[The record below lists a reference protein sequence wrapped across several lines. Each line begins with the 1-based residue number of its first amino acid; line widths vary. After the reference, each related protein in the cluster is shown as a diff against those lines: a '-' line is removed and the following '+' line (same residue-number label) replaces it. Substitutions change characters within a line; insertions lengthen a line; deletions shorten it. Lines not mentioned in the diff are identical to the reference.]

1 MISVLVGLLLY
12 SIAMLVAAPPLL
24 RALTYSGNAPRLGVA
39 TWLSA
44 IGTVVGSWLATA
56 VLIIVEVVSH
66 WTHPRTVAAS
76 CLARLQR
83 TISGDA
89 GIAPQITLV
98 VIAATATLAA
108 AITGVRLATAVLGM
122 RARTHE
128 HARAVR
134 LVGHRTGEADVV
146 MVAATKPAAYCVAG
160 RPPAI
165 VVTSAAR
172 AALDDRQ
179 LAAVLAHERA
189 HLAGHHAVIV
199 SALRALA
206 AMFPQISLIT
216 EGAQQVSQ
224 LLEMCA
230 DDVAARRHSRR
241 ALLSGLIT
249 LCTAAPAEALAAAD
263 LAVLARAERLARP
276 PKESM
281 KVKTRAALTSVIAIM
296 AAGPLI
302 AVADCLWRSHV
313 WGPGMHANPDTNA
326 AGLIAAPLQSKA
338 LGHSA
343 SERVV
348 SMMMMMDDG
357 HWGWGGWILGQ
368 SGTTIV
374 FWALVITAVVLLA
387 RYLLSLSQRP
397 AGTTHA
403 GGAGNAEQVLAE
415 TLRARREIDDEEYQ
429 RKTGLLRQNIASHD
443 VDLIPAMPA
452 R

>member
-1 MISVLVGLLLY
+1 MISVVVGLLLY
-12 SIAMLVAAPPLL
+12 SMAMLVAAPPLL
-24 RALTYSGNAPRLGVA
+24 RAMTGSGNAPRLGVV

-44 IGTVVGSWLATA
+44 IGTVVGSWVATS
-56 VLIIVEVVSH
+56 VMVIIEVISH

-83 TISGDA
+83 TMSGDA
-89 GIAPQITLV
+89 GIAPQITLLA
-98 VIAATATLAA
+98 IAAAVTVAA
-108 AITGVRLATAVLGM
+108 AIIGVRLVTAVLGM
-122 RARTHE
+122 RARAHE

-146 MVAATKPAAYCVAG
+146 MVEAAKAAAYCVAG

-199 SALRALA
+199 GALRALA
-206 AMFPQISLIT
+206 AVFPRISLIT
-216 EGAQQVSQ
+216 EGEQQVSR

-230 DDVAARRHSRR
+230 DDVAARRHSSR

-302 AVADCLWRSHV
+302 AVADCVWRSHV
-313 WGPGMHANPDTNA
+313 WGPGMHANLNIGP
-326 AGLIAAPLQSKA
+326 AGLVAAPVPLKA
-338 LGHSA
+338 LGHSEFGKA
-343 SERVV
+343 V

-357 HWGWGGWILGQ
+357 HWGWGSWILTT
-368 SGTTIV
+368 GTTIV
-374 FWALVITAVVLLA
+374 FWALVITAVVVLA

-415 TLRARREIDDEEYQ
+415 RYARGEIDDEEYQ
-429 RKTGLLRQNIASHD
+429 RRLGLLRQNIASTTST
-443 VDLIPAMPA
+443 
-452 R
+452 

>member
-1 MISVLVGLLLY
+1 VISVVVGLLLY
-12 SIAMLVAAPPLL
+12 SMAMLVAAPPLL
-24 RALTYSGNAPRLGVA
+24 RAMTGSGDAPRLGVV

-44 IGTVVGSWLATA
+44 IGTVVGSWVATS
-56 VLIIVEVVSH
+56 VMVIIEVISH
-66 WTHPRTVAAS
+66 GTHPRTVAAS

-83 TISGDA
+83 TMSGDA
-89 GIAPQITLV
+89 GIAPQITLLA
-98 VIAATATLAA
+98 IAAAVTVAA
-108 AITGVRLATAVLGM
+108 AIIGVRLVTAVLGM
-122 RARTHE
+122 RARAHE

-146 MVAATKPAAYCVAG
+146 MVEAAKAAAYCVAG
-160 RPPAI
+160 RPPVI

-199 SALRALA
+199 SVLRALA
-206 AMFPQISLIT
+206 AVFPRISLIT
-216 EGAQQVSQ
+216 EGEQQVSR

-230 DDVAARRHSRR
+230 DDVAARRHSSR

-302 AVADCLWRSHV
+302 AVADCVWRSHV
-313 WGPGMHANPDTNA
+313 WGPGMHANLNIGP
-326 AGLIAAPLQSKA
+326 AGLVAAPAPLKA
-338 LGHSA
+338 LGHSEFGKA
-343 SERVV
+343 V

-357 HWGWGGWILGQ
+357 HWGWGSWILTT
-368 SGTTIV
+368 GTTIV
-374 FWALVITAVVLLA
+374 FWALVITAVVVLA

-415 TLRARREIDDEEYQ
+415 RYARGEIDDEEYQ
-429 RKTGLLRQNIASHD
+429 RRLGLLRQNIASTTST
-443 VDLIPAMPA
+443 
-452 R
+452 

>member
-1 MISVLVGLLLY
+1 MISVVVGLLLY
-12 SIAMLVAAPPLL
+12 SMAMLVAAPPLL
-24 RALTYSGNAPRLGVA
+24 RALTSSGNAPRLGVV

-56 VLIIVEVVSH
+56 VMVIVEVISH

-98 VIAATATLAA
+98 VIAAAFTVAVAIIGMRLAA
-108 AITGVRLATAVLGM
+108 AVLGM
-122 RARTHE
+122 RARAHE

-134 LVGHRTGEADVV
+134 LVGRHTGEANVV
-146 MVAATKPAAYCVAG
+146 MVEAGKAAAYCVAG

-206 AMFPQISLIT
+206 AVFPRLSLIT
-216 EGAQQVSQ
+216 EGAQQVSR

-230 DDVAARRHSRR
+230 DDVAARRHSSR
-241 ALLSGLIT
+241 ALLSGLIA
-249 LCTAAPAEALAAAD
+249 LCTVAPAEALAAAD
-263 LAVLARAERLARP
+263 LAVLARAERLATP
-276 PKESM
+276 PQGSA
-281 KVKTRAALTSVIAIM
+281 KVKTRAALTSVIAVM

-302 AVADCLWRSHV
+302 AVADCIRRSHV
-313 WGPGMHANPDTNA
+313 WGPGMRADPNTTV
-326 AGLIAAPLQSKA
+326 GLIAAPSPSKA

-343 SERVV
+343 SGKVV

-357 HWGWGGWILGQ
+357 HWGWGSWILTT
-368 SGTTIV
+368 GTTIV

-397 AGTTHA
+397 TGTPRAAGA
-403 GGAGNAEQVLAE
+403 SNAEQVLAE
-415 TLRARREIDDEEYQ
+415 RYARGEIDDEEYQ
-429 RKTGLLRQNIASHD
+429 RRLGLLRQNMA
-443 VDLIPAMPA
+443 PTTTT
-452 R
+452 

>member
-1 MISVLVGLLLY
+1 MISVVVGLLLY
-12 SIAMLVAAPPLL
+12 SMAMLVAAPPLL
-24 RALTYSGNAPRLGVA
+24 RAMTRSGNAPRLGVV

-44 IGTVVGSWLATA
+44 IGTVVGSWVATS
-56 VLIIVEVVSH
+56 VMVIVEGISH

-76 CLARLQR
+76 CLARLQH
-83 TISGDA
+83 TMSGDA
-89 GIAPQITLV
+89 GIAPQITLLA
-98 VIAATATLAA
+98 IAAAVTVAA
-108 AITGVRLATAVLGM
+108 AIIGVRLATAVLGM
-122 RARTHE
+122 RARAHE

-146 MVAATKPAAYCVAG
+146 MVEAAKAAAYCVEG

-199 SALRALA
+199 SVLRALA
-206 AMFPQISLIT
+206 AVFPRLSLIT
-216 EGAQQVSQ
+216 EGAQEVSR

-230 DDVAARRHSRR
+230 DDVAVRRHSSR

-276 PKESM
+276 PQESM
-281 KVKTRAALTSVIAIM
+281 KVKTRAALTSVITIM

-302 AVADCLWRSHV
+302 AVADCIWRSHV

-326 AGLIAAPLQSKA
+326 AGLIAAPSSSKA

-343 SERVV
+343 SGKVV

-357 HWGWGGWILGQ
+357 HWGWGSWILTT
-368 SGTTIV
+368 GTTIV

-415 TLRARREIDDEEYQ
+415 RYARGEIDDEEYQ
-429 RKTGLLRQNIASHD
+429 RRLGLLRQNIASTTST
-443 VDLIPAMPA
+443 
-452 R
+452 

>member
-1 MISVLVGLLLY
+1 
-12 SIAMLVAAPPLL
+12 
-24 RALTYSGNAPRLGVA
+24 VA

-44 IGTVVGSWLATA
+44 IGTVIGSWLATA
-56 VLIIVEVVSH
+56 VLVIVEVISH

-76 CLARLQR
+76 CLARLHR

-98 VIAATATLAA
+98 VIAAAATAAA
-108 AITGVRLATAVLGM
+108 AITGVRLATAALGM
-122 RARTHE
+122 RARAHE
-128 HARAVR
+128 HARALW

-146 MVAATKPAAYCVAG
+146 MVEAAKAAAYCVSG

-189 HLAGHHAVIV
+189 HLAGHHALII

-206 AMFPQISLIT
+206 AVFPRLSLIT
-216 EGAQQVSQ
+216 EGAQQVSR

-230 DDVAARRHSRR
+230 DDVAARRHSSR
-241 ALLSGLIT
+241 ALLSGLVT
-249 LCTAAPAEALAAAD
+249 LCTSAPAEALAAAD

-276 PKESM
+276 PQVSV
-281 KVKTRAALTSVIAIM
+281 KVKTRAALASVIAIM

-302 AVADCLWRSHV
+302 AVADCIWRSHV
-313 WGPGMHANPDTNA
+313 WGPGMHANANTNGI
-326 AGLIAAPLQSKA
+326 GLIAASSPSKA
-338 LGHSA
+338 LEHSQ
-343 SERVV
+343 SGKVV

-357 HWGWGGWILGQ
+357 HWGWGSWILTTL
-368 SGTTIV
+368 TTIV

-387 RYLLSLSQRP
+387 RYLLSLSQRTT
-397 AGTTHA
+397 GTTQAA
-403 GGAGNAEQVLAE
+403 GASKAEQVLAE
-415 TLRARREIDDEEYQ
+415 RYARGDIDDDEYK
-429 RKTGLLRQNIASHD
+429 RRLGLLRQNMAS
-443 VDLIPAMPA
+443 ATST
-452 R
+452 

>member
-1 MISVLVGLLLY
+1 VISVVVGLLLY
-12 SIAMLVAAPPLL
+12 SMAMLVAAPPLL
-24 RALTYSGNAPRLGVA
+24 RAMTCSGNAPRLGVV

-44 IGTVVGSWLATA
+44 IGTVVASWVATS
-56 VLIIVEVVSH
+56 VMVIVEVISR

-76 CLARLQR
+76 CLASLQR
-83 TISGDA
+83 TMSGDA
-89 GIAPQITLV
+89 GIAPQITLLA
-98 VIAATATLAA
+98 IAAAVTVTA
-108 AITGVRLATAVLGM
+108 AIIGVRLASAVLGM
-122 RARTHE
+122 RARAHE

-146 MVAATKPAAYCVAG
+146 MVEAPKAAAYCVAG

-189 HLAGHHAVIV
+189 HLDGRHAMIV

-206 AMFPQISLIT
+206 AVFPRVSLIT
-216 EGAQQVSQ
+216 EGAQQVSR

-230 DDVAARRHSRR
+230 DDVAVRRHSSQS
-241 ALLSGLIT
+241 LLSGLIT

-276 PKESM
+276 PQESM
-281 KVKTRAALTSVIAIM
+281 KVKTRAALTGVIAIM

-302 AVADCLWRSHV
+302 AVADCIWRSHV

-326 AGLIAAPLQSKA
+326 AGLIAASSPSKA

-343 SERVV
+343 SGKAV

-357 HWGWGGWILGQ
+357 HWGWGSWILTT
-368 SGTTIV
+368 GTTIV

-387 RYLLSLSQRP
+387 RYLLSLSQRS

-403 GGAGNAEQVLAE
+403 RGASSAEQVLAE
-415 TLRARREIDDEEYQ
+415 RYARGEIDDEEYE
-429 RKTGLLRQNIASHD
+429 RRLGLLRQNMASTTST
-443 VDLIPAMPA
+443 
-452 R
+452 

>member
-1 MISVLVGLLLY
+1 MISVVVGLLLY
-12 SIAMLVAAPPLL
+12 SLAMLVAAPPLL
-24 RALTYSGNAPRLGVA
+24 RKLTDSGNAPRLGVV

-56 VLIIVEVVSH
+56 VMVIVEALSH

-89 GIAPQITLV
+89 GIAPQITLL
-98 VIAATATLAA
+98 VIAAVFGVAA
-108 AITGVRLATAVLGM
+108 AMIGVRLASAVLRM
-122 RARTHE
+122 RARAHQ

-134 LVGHRTGEADVV
+134 LVGHQTGEANVV
-146 MVAATKPAAYCVAG
+146 MVEADKAAAYCVTG

-206 AMFPQISLIT
+206 AVFPRLSLIT
-216 EGAQQVSQ
+216 EGAQQVSC

-230 DDVAARRHSRR
+230 DDVAARRHSSR
-241 ALLSGLIT
+241 ALLSGLIA

-263 LAVLARAERLARP
+263 LAVVARAERLASP
-276 PKESM
+276 PEGSA
-281 KVKTRAALTSVIAIM
+281 KVKARVALASVIAIM
-296 AAGPLI
+296 VAGPLI
-302 AVADCLWRSHV
+302 AVADCIRRSHV
-313 WGPGMHANPDTNA
+313 RGPGVHADPNTTV
-326 AGLIAAPLQSKA
+326 GLTATHSPSNA
-338 LGHSA
+338 LGHSE
-343 SERVV
+343 SGRLV
-348 SMMMMMDDG
+348 SMMMMDDG
-357 HWGWGGWILGQ
+357 HWGWGGWLLTT
-368 SGTTIV
+368 GTTIV
-374 FWALVITAVVLLA
+374 FWALVVTAVVILA

-397 AGTTHA
+397 TGTSRAAGA
-403 GGAGNAEQVLAE
+403 SNAEQVLAE
-415 TLRARREIDDEEYQ
+415 RYARGEIDDEEYQ
-429 RKTGLLRQNIASHD
+429 RRLGLLRQNMASTTTT
-443 VDLIPAMPA
+443 
-452 R
+452 

>member
-1 MISVLVGLLLY
+1 VISVVVGLLVY
-12 SIAMLVAAPPLL
+12 STAMLVAAPPLL

-44 IGTVVGSWLATA
+44 IGTVIGSWLATA
-56 VLIIVEVVSH
+56 VLVIVEVISH

-76 CLARLQR
+76 CLARLHR

-98 VIAATATLAA
+98 VIAAAATAAA
-108 AITGVRLATAVLGM
+108 AITGVRLATAALGM
-122 RARTHE
+122 RARAHE
-128 HARAVR
+128 HARALW

-146 MVAATKPAAYCVAG
+146 MVEAAKAAAYCVSG

-189 HLAGHHAVIV
+189 HLAGHHALII

-206 AMFPQISLIT
+206 AVFPRLSLIT
-216 EGAQQVSQ
+216 EGAQQVSR

-230 DDVAARRHSRR
+230 DDVAARRHSSR
-241 ALLSGLIT
+241 ALLSGLVT
-249 LCTAAPAEALAAAD
+249 LCTSAPAEALAAAD

-276 PKESM
+276 PQVSV
-281 KVKTRAALTSVIAIM
+281 KVKTRAALASVIAIM

-302 AVADCLWRSHV
+302 AVADCIWRSHV
-313 WGPGMHANPDTNA
+313 WGPGMHANANA
-326 AGLIAAPLQSKA
+326 AGQMAVSSPSKA
-338 LGHSA
+338 LEPSQFGK
-343 SERVV
+343 VV

-357 HWGWGGWILGQ
+357 HWGWGSWLLTT
-368 SGTTIV
+368 GTTIV

-387 RYLLSLSQRP
+387 RYLLSLSQRTT
-397 AGTTHA
+397 GTTHA
-403 GGAGNAEQVLAE
+403 TGASKAEQVLAE
-415 TLRARREIDDEEYQ
+415 RYARGDIDDDEYK
-429 RKTGLLRQNIASHD
+429 RRLGLLRQNMAS
-443 VDLIPAMPA
+443 ATST
-452 R
+452 

>member
-1 MISVLVGLLLY
+1 VISVVVGLLLY

-56 VLIIVEVVSH
+56 VLIIVEVISH
-66 WTHPRTVAAS
+66 WAHPRTVAAS

-83 TISGDA
+83 AISGDA

-98 VIAATATLAA
+98 VIAAGATVAA

-122 RARTHE
+122 RARAHE

-134 LVGHRTGEADVV
+134 LVGHRTSEADVV
-146 MVAATKPAAYCVAG
+146 IVEASKAAAYCVAG

-189 HLAGHHAVIV
+189 HLAGHHAAIV

-206 AMFPQISLIT
+206 AVFPRLSLIT
-216 EGAQQVSQ
+216 EGAQQVSR

-230 DDVAARRHSRR
+230 DDVAARRHSSR

-249 LCTAAPAEALAAAD
+249 LCTSAPAEALAAAD
-263 LAVLARAERLARP
+263 LAVLARAERLAAP
-276 PKESM
+276 PQESV
-281 KVKTRAALTSVIAIM
+281 KVKTRAALASVIAIM

-302 AVADCLWRSHV
+302 AVADCIWRSHV
-313 WGPGMHANPDTNA
+313 WGPGMHANVNTNGV
-326 AGLIAAPLQSKA
+326 GLIAASSRSKA
-338 LGHSA
+338 LEHSQ
-343 SERVV
+343 SGKVV
-348 SMMMMMDDG
+348 SMMMMDDG
-357 HWGWGGWILGQ
+357 HWGWGSWIL
-368 SGTTIV
+368 TTLTTVV
-374 FWALVITAVVLLA
+374 FWALIITAVVLLA
-387 RYLLSLSQRP
+387 RYLLSLSQRTT
-397 AGTTHA
+397 GTTHA
-403 GGAGNAEQVLAE
+403 TGASNAEQVLAE
-415 TLRARREIDDEEYQ
+415 RYARGDIDDDEYK
-429 RKTGLLRQNIASHD
+429 RRLGLLRQNMASTTS
-443 VDLIPAMPA
+443 A
-452 R
+452 